1 MCNNYKHISIMS
13 STSAFVK
20 TSQFT
25 PSSVTYGKAIVDKRG
40 NKRIPILFNGQK
52 LALNTPLMFT
62 WNGANERVSEDSGR
76 VSYDIEP
83 VLQADK
89 AASIA
94 SFKEKMIA
102 LENKI
107 LDDAVTYSKEW
118 FGKTKMSRD
127 VAEDK
132 LWPMVKFP
140 RRKDAKG
147 NLTDELDKTKDPRMK
162 FKIPYWEGQF
172 TNISVYELPTQKGQ
186 EATALWLN
194 PDKCRSAKPSVEIPQ
209 DDGVSPI
216 DFLPERSY
224 IKCGISCKGI
234 YFSGGKCSIGWTL
247 VDVQVRSPPKRTFTA
262 KSGVEY
268 DSDDDELLNQISRQE
283 ASESDDDGVV
293 GETKSDDSPSFS
305 SDGEGDGD
313 GDAVEDPPVE
323 EEEEEPVVQSPPKP
337 KKKKKK
343 VVRRK
348 KKVASE

>member
-1 MCNNYKHISIMS
+1 MCNNYNHTNIMS

-62 WNGANERVSEDSGR
+62 WYGANERVSEDSGR

-89 AASIA
+89 AVSIA
-94 SFKEKMIA
+94 AFKEKMIA
-102 LENKI
+102 LENKV

-118 FGKTKMSRD
+118 FGKSKMSRD

-186 EATALWLN
+186 DASPLWLN
-194 PDKCRSAKPSVEIPQ
+194 PDKCRSAKPAVEVPQ
-209 DDGVSPI
+209 EEGGTPI

-247 VDVQVRSPPKRTFTA
+247 VDVQVRLPPKRTFTA

-268 DSDDDELLNQISRQE
+268 DSDDDELLNQISLQE
-283 ASESDDDGVV
+283 THASDEEDVRDAESKNN
-293 GETKSDDSPSFS
+293 EPSFS
-305 SDGEGDGD
+305 SDGED
-313 GDAVEDPPVE
+313 EDNKEGE
-323 EEEEEPVVQSPPKP
+323 EDKEPVVESPPKP
-337 KKKKKK
+337 KKKKK

>member
-1 MCNNYKHISIMS
+1 MCNNYKHTNIMS

-89 AASIA
+89 AVSIA
-94 SFKEKMIA
+94 AFKEKMIA

-107 LDDAVTYSKEW
+107 LDDAVIHSKDW
-118 FGKTKMSRD
+118 FGKSKMSRD

-186 EATALWLN
+186 EATPLWLN
-194 PDKCRSAKPSVEIPQ
+194 PDKCRSAKPAVEVPQ
-209 DDGVSPI
+209 EEGGTPI
-216 DFLPERSY
+216 EFLPERSY

-247 VDVQVRSPPKRTFTA
+247 VDVQVRLPPKRTFTA

-283 ASESDDDGVV
+283 AAASDEEDVGNGESKDIG
-293 GETKSDDSPSFS
+293 PSFS
-305 SDGEGDGD
+305 SDGEGENDK
-313 GDAVEDPPVE
+313 VE
-323 EEEEEPVVQSPPKP
+323 EDEEEPVVESPPKP
-337 KKKKKK
+337 KKKKK

-348 KKVASE
+348 KKVASD

>member
-1 MCNNYKHISIMS
+1 MCNNYKHTNIMS
-13 STSAFVK
+13 TTSAFVK
-20 TSQFT
+20 TSQFD
-25 PSSVTYGKAIVDKRG
+25 PSSVTYGKTIVDKRG

-94 SFKEKMIA
+94 AFKEKMIA
-102 LENKI
+102 LEDKI

-118 FGKTKMSRD
+118 FGKSKMSRD

-172 TNISVYELPTQKGQ
+172 TNISVYELPTEKGQ
-186 EATALWLN
+186 EATPLWLN
-194 PDKCRSAKPSVEIPQ
+194 PDKCRTAKPAVEVPQ
-209 DDGVSPI
+209 EEGGTPI

-247 VDVQVRSPPKRTFTA
+247 VDVQVRLPPKRTFTA

-283 ASESDDDGVV
+283 TAVSDEDESKEDA
-293 GETKSDDSPSFS
+293 PSFS
-305 SDGEGDGD
+305 SDGEGEVDKD
-313 GDAVEDPPVE
+313 DDDDDE
-323 EEEEEPVVQSPPKP
+323 EEEEEVVESPPKP
-337 KKKKKK
+337 KKKKK

-348 KKVASE
+348 KKVASD

>member
-1 MCNNYKHISIMS
+1 MCNNYKHTNIMS

-94 SFKEKMIA
+94 AFKNKMIA

-118 FGKTKMSRD
+118 FGKSKMSRD

-147 NLTDELDKTKDPRMK
+147 NLTDDLDKTKDPRMK

-186 EATALWLN
+186 EATPLWLN
-194 PDKCRSAKPSVEIPQ
+194 PDKCRSAKPAVEVPQ
-209 DDGVSPI
+209 QEDGTPI

-247 VDVQVRSPPKRTFTA
+247 VDVQVRLPPKRTFTA

-283 ASESDDDGVV
+283 TTASDEEDV
-293 GETKSDDSPSFS
+293 GEGESKDNGPSFS
-305 SDGEGDGD
+305 SDGEG
-313 GDAVEDPPVE
+313 EDDKEE
-323 EEEEEPVVQSPPKP
+323 EEEEEPVVESPPKP
-337 KKKKKK
+337 KKKKK

-348 KKVASE
+348 KKVTSE

>member
-1 MCNNYKHISIMS
+1 MCNNYKHTNIMS

-94 SFKEKMIA
+94 AFKEKMIA

-118 FGKTKMSRD
+118 FGKSKMSRD

-186 EATALWLN
+186 EATPLWLN
-194 PDKCRSAKPSVEIPQ
+194 PDKCRSAKPAVEVPQ
-209 DDGVSPI
+209 QEGGTPI
-216 DFLPERSY
+216 EFLPERSY

-247 VDVQVRSPPKRTFTA
+247 VDVQVRLPPKRTFTA

-283 ASESDDDGVV
+283 ATVSDDEDA
-293 GETKSDDSPSFS
+293 GEGESKNNGPSFS
-305 SDGEGDGD
+305 SDGEG
-313 GDAVEDPPVE
+313 EDDKEE
-323 EEEEEPVVQSPPKP
+323 EEEEEPVVESPPKP
-337 KKKKKK
+337 KKKKK

-348 KKVASE
+348 KKVASD

>member
-1 MCNNYKHISIMS
+1 MCNNYKHINIMS
-13 STSAFVK
+13 STSVFVK
-20 TSQFT
+20 TSLFT

-94 SFKEKMIA
+94 DFKDKMIA
-102 LENKI
+102 LENKV
-107 LDDAVTYSKEW
+107 LDDAVTHSKEW
-118 FGKTKMSRD
+118 FGKSKMSRD

-140 RRKDAKG
+140 RKKDAKG
-147 NLTDELDKTKDPRMK
+147 NLTDELDKTKPPRMK

-172 TNISVYELPTQKGQ
+172 TNISVYELSTQKGE
-186 EATALWLN
+186 EAKPLWLN
-194 PDKCRSAKPSVEIPQ
+194 PDKCRGAKIKVPQ
-209 DDGVSPI
+209 DSETPI
-216 DFLPERSY
+216 DFLPERCH
-224 IKCGISCKGI
+224 IKCGIMCKGI

-247 VDVQVRSPPKRTFTA
+247 VDVQVHCPPKRTFTA

-268 DSDDDELLNQISRQE
+268 DSDDDELLNQISMQN
-283 ASESDDDGVV
+283 SEECSDEDGG
-293 GETKSDDSPSFS
+293 GESKAADPSFS
-305 SDGEGDGD
+305 SDGEDD
-313 GDAVEDPPVE
+313 KDEQSVEQE
-323 EEEEEPVVQSPPKP
+323 EDEEDDEEEEPVVESPPKP
-337 KKKKKK
+337 KKKK

>member
-1 MCNNYKHISIMS
+1 MCNNYKHTNIMS

-94 SFKEKMIA
+94 AFKEKMIA

-118 FGKTKMSRD
+118 FGKSKMSRD

-132 LWPMVKFP
+132 LWSMVKFP

-172 TNISVYELPTQKGQ
+172 TNISVYEIPTQKGQ
-186 EATALWLN
+186 EATPLWLN
-194 PDKCRSAKPSVEIPQ
+194 PDKCRSAKPAVEVPQ
-209 DDGVSPI
+209 QEGGTPI
-216 DFLPERSY
+216 EFLPERSY

-247 VDVQVRSPPKRTFTA
+247 VDVQVRLPPKRTFTA

-268 DSDDDELLNQISRQE
+268 DSDDDELLNQISRQDAA
-283 ASESDDDGVV
+283 ASSSSDGEGESKDNG
-293 GETKSDDSPSFS
+293 PSFS
-305 SDGEGDGD
+305 SDGEG
-313 GDAVEDPPVE
+313 EDDKKE
-323 EEEEEPVVQSPPKP
+323 GEDDKEEEEEPVVESPPKP
-337 KKKKKK
+337 KKKKK

-348 KKVASE
+348 KKVASD

>member
-1 MCNNYKHISIMS
+1 MS

-20 TSQFT
+20 TSNFS
-25 PSSVTYGKAIVDKRG
+25 PSSITYGKTIVDKRG

-107 LDDAVTYSKEW
+107 LDDAVTNSKDW
-118 FGKTKMSRD
+118 FGKSKMSRD

-140 RRKDAKG
+140 RRKDSKG
-147 NLTDELDKTKDPRMK
+147 NLTDELDKSKDPRMK
-162 FKIPYWEGQF
+162 FKIPFWEGQF
-172 TNISVYELPTQKGQ
+172 TNISVYELPTQRGK
-186 EATALWLN
+186 EASPLWLN
-194 PDKCRSAKPSVEIPQ
+194 PDKCRSAKPSVDIPQ
-209 DDGVSPI
+209 DEDGTPI

-247 VDVQVRSPPKRTFTA
+247 VDVQVRLPPKRTFTA
-262 KSGVEY
+262 KSGVQY
-268 DSDDDELLNQISRQE
+268 DSDDDEMLNQISRQE
-283 ASESDDDGVV
+283 TASSDDDNDVA
-293 GETKSDDSPSFS
+293 ESKSVPPSFS
-305 SDGEGDGD
+305 SDGEEDED
-313 GDAVEDPPVE
+313 SKVDEEKKEDEVVE
-323 EEEEEPVVQSPPKP
+323 SPPKP
-337 KKKKKK
+337 KKKKK

-348 KKVASE
+348 KKVASD

>member
-1 MCNNYKHISIMS
+1 MCNNYKHTNIMS
-13 STSAFVK
+13 TTSAFVK
-20 TSQFT
+20 TSQFD

-94 SFKEKMIA
+94 AFKEKMIA
-102 LENKI
+102 LEDKI

-118 FGKTKMSRD
+118 FGKSKMSRD

-172 TNISVYELPTQKGQ
+172 TNISVYELPTEKGQ
-186 EATALWLN
+186 EATPLWLN
-194 PDKCRSAKPSVEIPQ
+194 PDKCRTAKPAVEVPQ
-209 DDGVSPI
+209 EEGGTPI

-247 VDVQVRSPPKRTFTA
+247 VDVQVRLPPKRTFTA

-283 ASESDDDGVV
+283 TAVSDEDESKEDA
-293 GETKSDDSPSFS
+293 PSFS
-305 SDGEGDGD
+305 SDGEGEVDKD
-313 GDAVEDPPVE
+313 DDDDDE
-323 EEEEEPVVQSPPKP
+323 EEEEEVVESPPKP
-337 KKKKKK
+337 KKKKK

-348 KKVASE
+348 KKVASD

>member
-1 MCNNYKHISIMS
+1 MCNNYKHTNIMS
-13 STSAFVK
+13 TTSAFVK
-20 TSQFT
+20 TSQFD

-40 NKRIPILFNGQK
+40 NKRIPILLNGQK

-94 SFKEKMIA
+94 AFKEKMIA
-102 LENKI
+102 LEDKI

-118 FGKTKMSRD
+118 FGKSKMSRD

-172 TNISVYELPTQKGQ
+172 TNISVYELPTEKGQ
-186 EATALWLN
+186 EATPLWLN
-194 PDKCRSAKPSVEIPQ
+194 PDKCRTAKPAVEVPQ
-209 DDGVSPI
+209 EEGGTPI

-247 VDVQVRSPPKRTFTA
+247 VDVQVRLPPKRTFTA

-283 ASESDDDGVV
+283 TAVSDEDESKEDA
-293 GETKSDDSPSFS
+293 PSFS
-305 SDGEGDGD
+305 SDGEGEVDKD
-313 GDAVEDPPVE
+313 DDDDDE
-323 EEEEEPVVQSPPKP
+323 EEEEEVVESPPKP
-337 KKKKKK
+337 KKKKK

-348 KKVASE
+348 KKVASD

>member
-1 MCNNYKHISIMS
+1 MCNNYKHTNIMS

-94 SFKEKMIA
+94 AFKEKMIA

-107 LDDAVTYSKEW
+107 LDDAVIYSKEW
-118 FGKTKMSRD
+118 FGKSKMSRD

-186 EATALWLN
+186 EATPLWLN
-194 PDKCRSAKPSVEIPQ
+194 PDKCRSAKPAVEVPQ
-209 DDGVSPI
+209 EEGGTPI

-247 VDVQVRSPPKRTFTA
+247 VDVQVRLPPKRTFTA

-283 ASESDDDGVV
+283 TAASDEDESKEDA
-293 GETKSDDSPSFS
+293 PSFS
-305 SDGEGDGD
+305 SDGEGEVDK
-313 GDAVEDPPVE
+313 EDE
-323 EEEEEPVVQSPPKP
+323 EEEEVVESPPKP
-337 KKKKKK
+337 KKKKK

-348 KKVASE
+348 KKVTSD

>member
-1 MCNNYKHISIMS
+1 MCNNYKHTNIMS

-94 SFKEKMIA
+94 AFKEKMIA

-107 LDDAVTYSKEW
+107 LDDAVIYSKEW
-118 FGKTKMSRD
+118 FGKSKMSRD

-186 EATALWLN
+186 EATPLWLN
-194 PDKCRSAKPSVEIPQ
+194 PDKCRSAKPAVEVPQ
-209 DDGVSPI
+209 EEGGTPI
-216 DFLPERSY
+216 EFLPERSY

-247 VDVQVRSPPKRTFTA
+247 VDVQVRLPPKRTFTA

-283 ASESDDDGVV
+283 AAASDEEDV
-293 GETKSDDSPSFS
+293 GEGESKDNGPSFS
-305 SDGEGDGD
+305 SDGEG
-313 GDAVEDPPVE
+313 EDDKVD
-323 EEEEEPVVQSPPKP
+323 EEEEEPVVESPPKP
-337 KKKKKK
+337 KKKKK

>member
-1 MCNNYKHISIMS
+1 MCNNYKHTNIMS

-94 SFKEKMIA
+94 AFKQKMIA
-102 LENKI
+102 LEDKI

-118 FGKTKMSRD
+118 FGKSKMSRD

-147 NLTDELDKTKDPRMK
+147 NLTDEIDKTKDPRMK
-162 FKIPYWEGQF
+162 FKIPYWEGKF

-186 EATALWLN
+186 EATPLWLN
-194 PDKCRSAKPSVEIPQ
+194 PDKCRSTKPAVEVPQ
-209 DDGVSPI
+209 EEGGTPI
-216 DFLPERSY
+216 EFLPERSY

-247 VDVQVRSPPKRTFTA
+247 VDVQVRLPPKRTFTA

-283 ASESDDDGVV
+283 AVGSDDDSE
-293 GETKSDDSPSFS
+293 GETKTDAPSFS
-305 SDGEGDGD
+305 SDGEGEDD
-313 GDAVEDPPVE
+313 KVEEEEE
-323 EEEEEPVVQSPPKP
+323 EEEEEPVVESPPKP
-337 KKKKKK
+337 KKKKK

-348 KKVASE
+348 KKVASD

>member
-1 MCNNYKHISIMS
+1 MCNNYKHTNIMS

-94 SFKEKMIA
+94 AFKEKMIA
-102 LENKI
+102 LEDKI

-118 FGKTKMSRD
+118 FGKSKMSRD

-186 EATALWLN
+186 EATPLWLN
-194 PDKCRSAKPSVEIPQ
+194 PDKCRSAKPAVEVPQ
-209 DDGVSPI
+209 EEGGTPI
-216 DFLPERSY
+216 EFLPERSY

-247 VDVQVRSPPKRTFTA
+247 VDVQVRLPPKRTFTA

-283 ASESDDDGVV
+283 AAASDEEDV
-293 GETKSDDSPSFS
+293 GEGESKDNGPSFS
-305 SDGEGDGD
+305 SDGEG
-313 GDAVEDPPVE
+313 EDDKVD
-323 EEEEEPVVQSPPKP
+323 EEEEEPVVESPPKP
-337 KKKKKK
+337 KKKKK

>member
-1 MCNNYKHISIMS
+1 MCNNYKHTNIMS

-89 AASIA
+89 AVSIA
-94 SFKEKMIA
+94 AFKEKMIA

-107 LDDAVTYSKEW
+107 LDDAVIYSKEW
-118 FGKTKMSRD
+118 FGKSKMSRD

-186 EATALWLN
+186 EATPLWLN
-194 PDKCRSAKPSVEIPQ
+194 PDKCRSAKPAVEVPQ
-209 DDGVSPI
+209 EEGGTPI
-216 DFLPERSY
+216 EFLPERSY

-247 VDVQVRSPPKRTFTA
+247 VDVQVRLPPKRTFTA

-283 ASESDDDGVV
+283 TAASDEEDV
-293 GETKSDDSPSFS
+293 GEGESKDNGPSFS
-305 SDGEGDGD
+305 SDGEGEGD
-313 GDAVEDPPVE
+313 KVEEE
-323 EEEEEPVVQSPPKP
+323 EEEEEPVVESPPKP
-337 KKKKKK
+337 KKKKK

-348 KKVASE
+348 KKVTSD

>member
-1 MCNNYKHISIMS
+1 MCNNYKHTNIMS
-13 STSAFVK
+13 SSSAFVK

-62 WNGANERVSEDSGR
+62 WNGANERVSEDNKR

-107 LDDAVTYSKEW
+107 LDDAVTNSKEW
-118 FGKTKMSRD
+118 FGKSKMSRD

-140 RRKDAKG
+140 RKKDAKG

-172 TNISVYELPTQKGQ
+172 TNISVYELSTERGK
-186 EATALWLN
+186 EAKALWLN
-194 PDKCRSAKPSVEIPQ
+194 PEKCRTAKVDIPQ
-209 DDGVSPI
+209 DDNAAPI

-247 VDVQVRSPPKRTFTA
+247 VDVQVRLPPKRTFTA

-268 DSDDDELLNQISRQE
+268 DSDDDELLNQISKQDVG
-283 ASESDDDGVV
+283 SESDVEDS
-293 GETKSDDSPSFS
+293 GESKESGPSFS
-305 SDGEGDGD
+305 SDGE
-313 GDAVEDPPVE
+313 DAEEDTKEDSEDVDVQ
-323 EEEEEPVVQSPPKP
+323 EEEPVVESPPKP
-337 KKKKKK
+337 KKKKK

>member
-1 MCNNYKHISIMS
+1 MCNNYKHTNIMS

-94 SFKEKMIA
+94 AFKEKMIA

-107 LDDAVTYSKEW
+107 LDDAVIYSKEW
-118 FGKTKMSRD
+118 FGKSKMSRD

-186 EATALWLN
+186 EATPLWLN
-194 PDKCRSAKPSVEIPQ
+194 PDKCRSAKPAVEVPQ
-209 DDGVSPI
+209 EEGGTPI
-216 DFLPERSY
+216 EFLPERSY

-247 VDVQVRSPPKRTFTA
+247 VDVQVRLPPKRTFTA

-283 ASESDDDGVV
+283 AAASDEEDV
-293 GETKSDDSPSFS
+293 GEGESKDNGPSFS
-305 SDGEGDGD
+305 SDGEG
-313 GDAVEDPPVE
+313 EDDKVE
-323 EEEEEPVVQSPPKP
+323 EEEEEPVVESPPKP
-337 KKKKKK
+337 KKKKK

>member
-1 MCNNYKHISIMS
+1 MCNNYKHTNIMS
-13 STSAFVK
+13 YSSVFVK

-25 PSSVTYGKAIVDKRG
+25 PSAITYGKAMVDKRG

-52 LALNTPLMFT
+52 LGLNTPLMFT

-94 SFKEKMIA
+94 VFKEKMIA

-107 LDDAVTYSKEW
+107 LDDAVTNSKEW
-118 FGKTKMSRD
+118 FGKSKMSRD

-186 EATALWLN
+186 VATPLWLN
-194 PDKCRSAKPSVEIPQ
+194 PDRCRTAKPSVEIPQ
-209 DDGVSPI
+209 DEGVTPI
-216 DFLPERSY
+216 DFLPERCH
-224 IKCGISCKGI
+224 IKCGILCKGI

-247 VDVQVRSPPKRTFTA
+247 VDVQVHSPPKYTFTA

-268 DSDDDELLNQISRQE
+268 DSDDDELLNQISKQD
-283 ASESDDDGVV
+283 ASGSDEDDAGESKNVA
-293 GETKSDDSPSFS
+293 PSFS
-305 SDGEGDGD
+305 SDGE
-313 GDAVEDPPVE
+313 EDTSEKQEDEDDENV
-323 EEEEEPVVQSPPKP
+323 EEPVVESPPKP
-337 KKKKKK
+337 KKKKK

>member
-1 MCNNYKHISIMS
+1 MCNNYKHTNIMS

-89 AASIA
+89 ASSIA
-94 SFKEKMIA
+94 AFKEKMIA
-102 LENKI
+102 LEDKI

-118 FGKTKMSRD
+118 FGKSKMSRD

-162 FKIPYWEGQF
+162 FKIPYWDGQF

-186 EATALWLN
+186 EATPLWLN
-194 PDKCRSAKPSVEIPQ
+194 PDKCRSAKPSVEVPQ
-209 DDGVSPI
+209 QEGGTPI
-216 DFLPERSY
+216 EFLPERSY

-247 VDVQVRSPPKRTFTA
+247 VDVQVRLPPKRTFTA

-283 ASESDDDGVV
+283 TAASDEEDVGE
-293 GETKSDDSPSFS
+293 GETKTDAPSFS
-305 SDGEGDGD
+305 SDGEG
-313 GDAVEDPPVE
+313 EDDKVE
-323 EEEEEPVVQSPPKP
+323 EEDEELVVESPPKP
-337 KKKKKK
+337 KKKKK

-348 KKVASE
+348 KKVTSD

>member
-1 MCNNYKHISIMS
+1 MCNNYNHINIMT

-94 SFKEKMIA
+94 AFKEKMIA
-102 LENKI
+102 LEDKI

-118 FGKTKMSRD
+118 FGKSKMSRD

-147 NLTDELDKTKDPRMK
+147 NLTVELDKTKDPRMK

-186 EATALWLN
+186 EASPLWLN
-194 PDKCRSAKPSVEIPQ
+194 PDKCRSAKPTVEIPQ
-209 DDGVSPI
+209 DDGVTPI
-216 DFLPERSY
+216 DFLPERCY

-247 VDVQVRSPPKRTFTA
+247 VDVQVRLPPKRTFTA

-283 ASESDDDGVV
+283 TAGSDYDGEVEGESKT
-293 GETKSDDSPSFS
+293 ESPSFS
-305 SDGEGDGD
+305 SDGEGD
-313 GDAVEDPPVE
+313 EDKQEEDEEE
-323 EEEEEPVVQSPPKP
+323 EEEEEPVVESPPKP
-337 KKKKKK
+337 KKKK

-348 KKVASE
+348 KKVASD